1 MRSGRLLGA
10 LNGIVG
16 EHIERHA
23 VPLGV
28 EMRLVDEAGE
38 PVARPASGEP
48 LKRACVLL
56 HGHCA
61 TEAIWTDPADESAA
75 FGALLEEQLGYRG
88 CYLRY
93 NTGLRISANGQRL
106 SALLDR
112 HFVDRSVDE
121 LILIGHSM
129 GGLVAHSAATYGER
143 SSARWRGALRRIVM
157 LGAPLTGAHLERAAN
172 VATLVLRSIRK
183 PTTRS
188 LARLIELRSAGIKDL
203 RHGHVVEEQWRDMHP
218 ESPWP
223 AAAVPLAGDVRHLLV
238 SGTFSAGQG
247 RAAHVLAELVGDGM
261 VHRASAQGRAW
272 LRRGPATQNVE
283 TVEVAGVG
291 HAKLATAPAAYDAIH
306 RWLSDQSLE
315 D

>member
-1 MRSGRLLGA
+1 MRSRRLLGA

-23 VPLGV
+23 VPLAV
-28 EMRLVDEAGE
+28 EMRLVDEGGD
-38 PVARPASGEP
+38 PVAVPAAGEP
-48 LKRACVLL
+48 LKRACILL

-61 TEAIWTDPADESAA
+61 TEAVWANPGGESAA
-75 FGALLEEQLGYRG
+75 FGALLQEQLGYRS

-93 NTGLRISANGQRL
+93 NTGLRISANGERL

-112 HFVDRSVDE
+112 HFADCSIDE
-121 LILIGHSM
+121 LVLVGHSM

-172 VATLVLRSIRK
+172 VATLALRAIRR

-223 AAAVPLAGDVRHLLV
+223 AAAVPLAGDVRHLLI
-238 SGTFSAGQG
+238 SGAFSAGRG
-247 RAAHVLAELVGDGM
+247 RAAGVLAELIGDGM

-272 LRRGPATQNVE
+272 LRRGPATKSVE

-291 HAKLATAPAAYDAIH
+291 HANLVTAPAAYDAIH
-306 RWLSDQSLE
+306 RWLSDRSP
-315 D
+315 